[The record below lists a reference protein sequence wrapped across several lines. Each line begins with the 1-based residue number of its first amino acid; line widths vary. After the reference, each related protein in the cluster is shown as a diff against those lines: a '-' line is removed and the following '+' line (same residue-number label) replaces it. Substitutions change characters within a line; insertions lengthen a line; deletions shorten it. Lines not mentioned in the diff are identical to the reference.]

1 MKVFVTGIGVVS
13 SLGNNASENFAS
25 LKGEKT
31 GISKFYESNL
41 DRNLYAGLVNLSNQE
56 LAELCGY
63 SNTDISRT
71 SLLGLLAVKECWG
84 NNQLSSDLRTGLISG
99 TSVGGMDKTEI
110 FYRNKLNNEPADFK
124 DLQYHDSGNTTEKI
138 ADVIGFSGY
147 VNTISTACS
156 SGSNAIMNGARMILA
171 DKLDRVIVGGV
182 DALTQFTISGFSSLM
197 IYNEELC
204 KPFDEN
210 RQGLNLGE
218 GAGFLLLESEESQKN
233 TQNTILGVV
242 DGWANTADAF
252 HQTATSP
259 MADGATLAMNG
270 ALEKANLTANAIDYV
285 NAHGTGTKNND
296 LTESVALKNVFGDNI
311 PAFSST
317 KAYTGHTL
325 AASGAIEAVFSI
337 LALQNKVI
345 YPNLRF
351 TDCISE
357 TALVPQ
363 KEFQTVNKIE
373 HIMSNSFGFGG
384 NCTSLVFS
392 DK

>member
-13 SLGNNASENFAS
+13 SLGNNVAENFAA
-25 LKGEKT
+25 LKEQKT
-31 GISKFYESNL
+31 GIEKFHEPNL

-56 LAELCGY
+56 LAALCGY
-63 SNTDISRT
+63 TNTDISRT

-84 NNQLSSDLRTGLISG
+84 KNQMSSDLRTGLISG
-99 TSVGGMDKTEI
+99 TSVGGMDKTEV
-110 FYRNKLNNEPADFK
+110 FYRNKLNNQPADFK
-124 DLQYHDSGNTTEKI
+124 QLQYHDSGNTTEKI
-138 ADVIGFSGY
+138 ADAIGLSGY

-156 SGSNAIMNGARMILA
+156 SGSNAIMNGARMILS
-171 DKLDRVIVGGV
+171 DKLDRVIVGGT

-218 GAGFLLLESEESQKN
+218 GAGFLLLESEASQKI
-233 TQNTILGVV
+233 TQNPILGVV

-259 MADGATLAMNG
+259 TADGATLAMKG
-270 ALEKANLTANAIDYV
+270 ALDQANLTADKIDYV

-296 LTESVALKNVFGDNI
+296 LTESVALKSVFDNQI
-311 PAFSST
+311 PPFSST

-325 AASGAIEAVFSI
+325 AASGAIEAVFSV
-337 LALQNKVI
+337 LALQNKVL

-351 TDCISE
+351 IDCISE
-357 TALVPQ
+357 TALLPQ
-363 KEFQTVNKIE
+363 QEFQSVEKID

>member
-138 ADVIGFSGY
+138 ADAIGFSGY